1 VRSREWK
8 SEYYANTMLSNTY
21 FTFISNL
28 QKKDS
33 VEIKNKRMEGGL
45 TFNIFLIRGW
55 VAIVGMD
62 LLQNEEH
69 KIKFRPEIRPSP
81 RSLIFDLRP
90 TSFVPR
96 PSSLLK
102 SKKPERL
109 SIPEIFV
116 NITGVYLAMGN
127 GQFLRGSAC

>member
-1 VRSREWK
+1 
-8 SEYYANTMLSNTY
+8 MLSNTY

-62 LLQNEEH
+62 LLQNEEQ

-90 TSFVPR
+90 TSHVSRLTSF
-96 PSSLLK
+96 LK

-109 SIPEIFV
+109 SIPEVFV

-127 GQFLRGSAC
+127 GQFLRGSTC